1 MSDTSTPSLSF
12 FGKTLLECPV
22 CGTKFRK
29 EELRTGRGR
38 LIAGDLTIEL
48 RRLYEPSKKFG
59 KVYPLV
65 YPLPVCPECRYSVMQ
80 KDFDIPEPDVI
91 ELLSRS
97 TNDRIAVFNGIFE
110 ELNFE
115 EESPRGLAEGV
126 AAYYYSIMCYD
137 QYPVKFSP
145 SIKRGISALRCAWLC
160 NDLHK
165 AHPEDN
171 FDYMANIMYRKAR
184 FFYNIAVDREQTG
197 KETMAAAGHFG
208 PDVDK
213 NFGYDGV
220 LYLAAYLEY
229 AYGPKE
235 DTALR
240 VKSLENAKRTVARI
254 FGMGKAS
261 KNKPTAIL
269 ENAKELHS
277 TIGDEVQKLKEETVE

>member
-1 MSDTSTPSLSF
+1 MSDFSLSF
-12 FGKTLLECPV
+12 FGKTPLECPV

-38 LIAGDLTIEL
+38 LIAGDLSIEL
-48 RRLYEPSKKFG
+48 RRHYEPSKKYG
-59 KVYPLV
+59 KVYPLI
-65 YPLPVCPECRYSVMQ
+65 YPLPVCPSCRYTVLP
-80 KDFDIPEPDVI
+80 KDFDSPGSEIV

-97 TNDRIAVFNGIFE
+97 SNDRLAVFNGVFE

-115 EESPRGLAEGV
+115 DESPRGLHEGV
-126 AAYYYSIMCYD
+126 ASYYYSIMCYD
-137 QYPVKFSP
+137 LFPPEFSP

-160 NDLHK
+160 NDLQK

-171 FDYMANIMYRKAR
+171 YDYMAKIMYRKAR

-197 KETMAAAGHFG
+197 KETMAAAGHLG

-235 DTALR
+235 DISQR

-254 FGMGKAS
+254 FGMGRAS

-269 ENAKELHS
+269 ESAKDLHS
-277 TIGDEVQKLKEETVE
+277 TMGDEVQKLKEEMGE